1 MTMDVSALQEELW
14 EDPYPLY
21 DLLREGGRAHWS
33 ERPRGWL
40 IPRHADVV
48 AVLRDPHLGVDRSVQ
63 PAGQCPHASA
73 SILETQRAQTLFF
86 MDPPAHTR
94 LRDRVRHAFT
104 PRRVERL
111 RPRIQAIA
119 EELLAAAESRGR
131 LELIADFAYPLPVRV
146 IAELLGIPAH
156 DLPLLRRWSN
166 DLAVL
171 LVEPFK
177 EDGVEARSEASLT
190 EMRAYF
196 EDIFAARRKAPR
208 EDLVSELVG
217 AAPADALNDDELFG
231 LVSLILVAG
240 HETTTNLIGN
250 SVMALLRNP
259 EARHFLAAEPSRIPG
274 AVDELLRYESPVQVA
289 QRIAQEGCEV
299 AGQRVQRG
307 DRLYAL
313 LGSANR
319 DPEAFPEPDR
329 LDFQRGDVRH
339 VAFGSGLHF
348 CLGAS
353 LARLEGAVALETLLR
368 RLPAFK
374 ADFEKP
380 VWRRR
385 LVLRGLEALPLRF

>member
-1 MTMDVSALQEELW
+1 MTDVSALQEELW

-21 DLLREGGRAHWS
+21 RLLREGGRAHWS

-48 AVLRDPHLGVDRSVQ
+48 AVLRDPRLGVDRRLR
-63 PAGQCPHASA
+63 PGGQCPRDSA
-73 SILETQRAQTLFF
+73 SILEEQRERTLFF
-86 MDPPAHTR
+86 MDPPDHGR
-94 LRDRVRHAFT
+94 LRNRVHHAFT
-104 PRRVERL
+104 PRRVEEL
-111 RPRIQAIA
+111 RPRIRAIA
-119 EELLAAAESRGR
+119 EELLTAVEARGR
-131 LELIADFAYPLPVRV
+131 LELISDFAYPLPVRV

-156 DLPLLRRWSN
+156 DLHLLRRWSD

-177 EDGVEARSEASLT
+177 GEGAEERRETSLT

-196 EDIFAARRKAPR
+196 EDVFANRRKAPR
-208 EDLVSELVG
+208 DDLVSGLVCAG
-217 AAPADALNDDELFG
+217 PEDALTDDELFG

-250 SVMALLRNP
+250 SVLALLRNP
-259 EARHFLAAEPSRIPG
+259 EARRFLAAEPSRIPR

-289 QRIAQEGCEV
+289 QRIAQQDCEV

-313 LGSANR
+313 LGCANR

-329 LDFQRGDVRH
+329 LDFRRGDVRH
-339 VAFGSGLHF
+339 VAFGSGLHV

-353 LARLEGAVALETLLR
+353 LARLEGAVALETLMR

>member
-1 MTMDVSALQEELW
+1 
-14 EDPYPLY
+14 
-21 DLLREGGRAHWS
+21 
-33 ERPRGWL
+33 
-40 IPRHADVV
+40 
-48 AVLRDPHLGVDRSVQ
+48 
-63 PAGQCPHASA
+63 
-73 SILETQRAQTLFF
+73 

-104 PRRVERL
+104 PGRVARL
-111 RPRIQAIA
+111 RPRIRAIA
-119 EELLAAAESRGR
+119 EELLAAAESAGR

-156 DLPLLRRWSN
+156 DLPLLRRWSD

-177 EDGVEARSEASLT
+177 GEGAEARSERSLT

-196 EDIFAARRKAPR
+196 EDVFAARRRAPR
-208 EDLVSELVG
+208 DDLVSGLVG
-217 AAPADALNDDELFG
+217 AAPADALDDDELFG

-250 SVMALLRNP
+250 SVLALLRNP
-259 EARHFLAAEPSRIPG
+259 DARRFLDAEPSRIPG

-289 QRIAQEGCEV
+289 QRIARQDCEV
-299 AGQRVQRG
+299 AGQRVRRG

-348 CLGAS
+348 CVGAT

-368 RLPAFK
+368 RLPAFE

>member
-1 MTMDVSALQEELW
+1 MAMDVSALQEELR

-21 DLLREGGRAHWS
+21 HLLREGGRAHWS

-48 AVLRDPHLGVDRSVQ
+48 AVLRDPRLGVDRSVQ
-63 PAGQCPHASA
+63 PAGQCPHESA
-73 SILETQRAQTLFF
+73 SILEAQRAQTLFF

-94 LRDRVRHAFT
+94 LRDRVRHTFT

-111 RPRIQAIA
+111 RPRIRAIA
-119 EELLAAAESRGR
+119 EELLTAAESRGR

-166 DLAVL
+166 DLALL

-177 EDGVEARSEASLT
+177 EEGVEARSEASLT

-196 EDIFAARRKAPR
+196 EDVFTARRKAPR

-250 SVMALLRNP
+250 SVLALLRNP

-289 QRIAQEGCEV
+289 QRIALEDCEV

-329 LDFQRGDVRH
+329 LDFGRGDVRH

-368 RLPAFK
+368 RLPTFK